1 MAGKERA
8 GDNQKLK
15 MLYLLKIFSEET
27 DDLHPLTM
35 PEIISKL
42 AAYGVNA
49 NRKTLYLDFEELRN
63 FGVDIISMGALTHS
77 VKAFDISLKIAD

>member
-1 MAGKERA
+1 MGKERR

-15 MLYLLKIFSEET
+15 MLYLVKIFGEET

-35 PEIISKL
+35 NEIISKL

-49 NRKTLYLDFEELRN
+49 NRKTLYQDFEELRN
-63 FGVDIISMGALTHS
+63 FGLDIIT
-77 VKAFDISLKIAD
+77 